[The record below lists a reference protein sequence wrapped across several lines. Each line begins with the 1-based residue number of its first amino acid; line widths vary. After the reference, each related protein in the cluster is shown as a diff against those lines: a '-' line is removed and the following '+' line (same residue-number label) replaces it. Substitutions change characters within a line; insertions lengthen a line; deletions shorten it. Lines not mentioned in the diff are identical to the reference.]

1 MVHIVSFT
9 VPWAVLIYCVR
20 RRLVNVRKD
29 VDMDITIVKMN
40 AWNALIIVKGALTVI
55 YVLHVPWVTMVQSVS
70 NPVIQAALINY
81 VINSMETVLK
91 AVLKVTMA
99 AGIAVKDALTGV
111 RNVRH
116 KASVQVAESVIGGQG
131 VNTSAQ
137 LVVLLALFREY
148 AQMVMY
154 NSLIIQSLFI
164 TSQYLL

>member
-9 VPWAVLIYCVR
+9 VLWDVLIYCVR

-70 NPVIQAALINY
+70 IPVIQAVLINY
-81 VINSMETVLK
+81 VTNSMETALK
-91 AVLKVTMA
+91 AVLKDTMA
-99 AGIAVKDALTGV
+99 TEITVKGALTGV

-116 KASVQVAESVIGGQG
+116 EASVRVAESDIGGHN

-154 NSLIIQSLFI
+154 NSLIIQSLFK
-164 TSQYLL
+164 TA